1 MTAGKLLLAAVGSI
15 LKKVMTSELT
25 NVLNRILSWIER
37 HEPSWIEYLYP
48 GLSKDDIDDLV
59 RDLPIQFPPELYE
72 LYQWRN
78 GAAKGDE
85 WKETAWIFHSWT
97 FRPLQEVVAGLRR
110 QSYKYQT
117 DNLIYLD
124 IIKFF
129 KVEFNYLS
137 IFYHQ
142 ESRNYGCIMLIDK
155 TLKSCPII
163 FLRFVGGD
171 LTLLENYTSLTS
183 MMLTIAECYETG
195 AYFIGD
201 YISRNP
207 EKEYQI
213 WRKYNSQIIEFA
225 LQAIQ
230 QGSLCGESFRCFSN
244 DLIEF
249 KDSRAV
255 EPLIQGLQLL
265 NHQNVEGF
273 NQQNN
278 DRFLNYDPKEEVAK
292 ILGELGDTRAVPVLI
307 ATLKDDCH
315 NNWDYQTKV
324 SAPKALGQLKDE
336 QATYP
341 LIEALQ
347 DNEDEVRLM
356 AVWALGEIGDLR
368 AVDSLIDALRD
379 SDYRVKQAANEA
391 WDKLAAKFPEID
403 EEIPF

>member
-1 MTAGKLLLAAVGSI
+1 
-15 LKKVMTSELT
+15 MTSELT
-25 NVLNRILSWIER
+25 NALNRILSWIER

-48 GLSKDDIDDLV
+48 GLSKDEIDDLV
-59 RDLPIQFPPELYE
+59 RDLPLQFPPELYE
-72 LYQWRN
+72 LYQWKN
-78 GAAKGDE
+78 GAVEGDE

-97 FRPLQEVVAGLRR
+97 FRPLQEVVSGLRR
-110 QSYKYQT
+110 ESSRYQI
-117 DNLIYLD
+117 NNIIYIDLT
-124 IIKFF
+124 KFYW
-129 KVEFNYLS
+129 ESFNYLS
-137 IFYHQ
+137 IFYHILW
-142 ESRNYGCIMLIDK
+142 EDNGCVLINNI
-155 TLKSCPII
+155 LNFCPII
-163 FLRFVGGD
+163 FQRLEEGE
-171 LTLLENYTSLTS
+171 LTLLEKYTSLTS
-183 MMLTIAECYETG
+183 MMLTIAECYEAG

-213 WRKYNSQIIEFA
+213 WRKYNSQIIEIA
-225 LQAIQ
+225 IQAIQ
-230 QGSLCGESFRCFSN
+230 QGSLCGRFFTYFSN

-249 KDSRAV
+249 KDPRTV

-265 NHQNVEGF
+265 NHQNVERL

-278 DRFLNYDPKEEVAK
+278 DPFLYYDPKEEVAR

-324 SAPKALGQLKDE
+324 SAAKALGQLKDE

-347 DNEDEVRLM
+347 NSEGEVRHM

-368 AVDSLIDALRD
+368 AVDSLTDALRD